1 MFLLKGVTRAPR
13 LPDYLRF
20 ARRPAIT
27 VLDLYYI
34 IYFEVYY
41 YILFFVTK
49 FGHNLKTCKFF
60 FQNFNLLHKCIL
72 EFEEETTTEKF
83 SLKIAVLK
91 F

>member
-1 MFLLKGVTRAPR
+1 MLQGSQIICA
-13 LPDYLRF
+13 LPEDQQSRCL
-20 ARRPAIT
+20 I
-27 VLDLYYI
+27 YI
-34 IYFEVYY
+34 ILFTLKYIITD
-41 YILFFVTK
+41 ILFFVTK